1 MNLRNSITAAAIAFA
16 AFFPQFMPT
25 SAQAAN
31 IELGLLTCD
40 IDAGTGFL
48 IGSRKDLECVFTPA
62 NEDANDEWYFGTE
75 SKFGLDIGT
84 TTATV
89 VKWIVLGINTDSLA
103 HGALAGKYV
112 GVSASASLGVGL
124 GVNALIG
131 GSNKGFIL
139 QPFSLE
145 GSVGVNLAIG
155 LTGIV
160 LRTED

>member
-1 MNLRNSITAAAIAFA
+1 MNFKNSIAAAAITLAMIL
-16 AFFPQFMPT
+16 PQLWPS

-48 IGSRKDLECVFTPA
+48 IGSRKDLECVFTPSDQ
-62 NEDANDEWYFGTE
+62 DAEDEWYFGTE
-75 SKFGLDIGT
+75 SKFGIDIGT

-89 VKWIVLGINTDSLA
+89 VKWIVLGINIDSLS
-103 HGALAGKYV
+103 HGALAGRYV
-112 GVSASASLGVGL
+112 GVSASGSLGVGL

-131 GSNKGFIL
+131 GSNKGFVL